1 MNDRLLEI
9 KKTDPTSGHDSHSD
23 RDRLVGR
30 QEQKQSAGNQND
42 GKFMKSFF
50 EDVEL
55 VKQNIIK
62 IISATEQIGEMNQ
75 EVRLPSSLHH
85 ILLYLPSPPS
95 PSPSLSLS
103 LCSSPSPYPLPV
115 SRFQ

>member
-9 KKTDPTSGHDSHSD
+9 KKTDPNAGHDSHSD

-30 QEQKQSAGNQND
+30 QEQKQSSTNNPND

-75 EVRLPSSLHH
+75 EVIPLPSS
-85 ILLYLPSPPS
+85 P
-95 PSPSLSLS
+95 
-103 LCSSPSPYPLPV
+103 
-115 SRFQ
+115 

>member
-9 KKTDPTSGHDSHSD
+9 KKTNETSSASASGHHSDSNQSD
-23 RDRLVGR
+23 RDRLVNTNTR
-30 QEQKQSAGNQND
+30 QATSTANES
-42 GKFMKSFF
+42 KFMKSFF

-75 EVRLPSSLHH
+75 EVD
-85 ILLYLPSPPS
+85 
-95 PSPSLSLS
+95 
-103 LCSSPSPYPLPV
+103 
-115 SRFQ
+115 